1 LVDIFF
7 GPPEDSPMTSPDVD
21 VAPLLPAA
29 RGGSQKALGDVLEAC
44 RKYLLWVARK
54 QIDADLVP
62 KGGASDLVQETL
74 LEAHRDFDRFA
85 GGSEAEL
92 LAWLRRLLLNNISNF
107 IRQYRGTGKRG
118 VDREVPLTTARGG
131 SAPDEAPGEQLE
143 RREQVELLFR
153 LIKRLP
159 IEHRQVINLW
169 YEDHS
174 FEEIGRLMGRST
186 NAARMLWMRAIEG
199 VHKLAAAG

>member
-1 LVDIFF
+1 
-7 GPPEDSPMTSPDVD
+7 MTSPDVN

-29 RGGSQKALGDVLEAC
+29 RGGSREARGEALEAC
-44 RKYLLWVARK
+44 RRYLLWVARR

-107 IRQYRGTGKRG
+107 VRQYRGTAKRG
-118 VDREVPLTTARGG
+118 LDREVPLTGGRGRQ
-131 SAPDEAPGEQLE
+131 APDQQESPEDQLE
-143 RREQVELLFR
+143 RREQVEALFR

-159 IEHRQVINLW
+159 MEHRQVIGLW
-169 YEDHS
+169 YQDHS
-174 FEEIGRLMGRST
+174 FDEIGRLMGRST

-199 VHKLAAAG
+199 LHRLVEQE